1 MPLESEIVV
10 VSGLPRSGTSLMMQ
24 MLDRGGIPALTD
36 AIRAADTDN
45 PRGYYEYEAV
55 KRTKEDASWVPAA
68 RGKAVKMVSSLLYD
82 LPPGERYRVIFQ
94 RRDFDEMID
103 SQDKMLQRLNKP
115 SAPRDAIIQSFKVH
129 LDRLFDW
136 LPKQSHCCESPNSS
150 MAPCLLRRCCKRST
164 RHCIAIVGSSVP
176 CVTTGDHALHPFS
189 PRCSFKPGVTCL
201 NSLER
206 TNLTC

>member
-136 LPKQSHCCESPNSS
+136 LPKQSHFRVHEVSYNDIIANPEAEVLRVAEFLDGAVSPEAMLQAIDASLYRN
-150 MAPCLLRRCCKRST
+150 RRQ
-164 RHCIAIVGSSVP
+164 
-176 CVTTGDHALHPFS
+176 
-189 PRCSFKPGVTCL
+189 
-201 NSLER
+201 
-206 TNLTC
+206 